1 MPLLPQLQLLSPD
14 QIRQP
19 GHAIIPAKSP
29 VCHHPLSR
37 NHSLNRKTPMSMDK
51 QLFTATSLLLLLAAG
66 NPCHA
71 QQNGVVG
78 QTEREIRILQDRSN
92 WAQGQVAKA
101 QTALAIN
108 DYESAFALAKSTLDA
123 LPDGGSGTAGLH
135 SLALTTFSKASTAL
149 ASQRVSEGRFEDAEL
164 VVKTATGKPYNS
176 NYAPLLALQKQL
188 ADPNQF
194 NRTTTPGFVA
204 KVEQVKQLLSEAK
217 GLYATGRFDAA
228 FKKYEMVLNLDP
240 DNTSARLG
248 MEQVNKQRS
257 SYAETAYNER
267 RSQMIGDVARA
278 WELPVPKFDTG
289 ASTIVEQSPIDMKG
303 TSSISRKLQ
312 EIRIPQLTLQDETVR
327 EAVEK
332 LQKKSVDLDTTET
345 EKDRKGV
352 NIVLKLD
359 PSNDSPD
366 GGTRINLSLKDLPLG
381 EALKYIAS
389 AANLKVKIEP
399 YAVAIVPL
407 SESTETLVTKEYKVP
422 PNFISTVAGSAA
434 PAGGVAATGL
444 PSGDTVGKSGAK
456 DFLIAQGVS
465 FPPGS
470 SATYL
475 ASSSK
480 LLVKNT
486 QPNLDLIDQLVEVSL
501 ATPPS
506 QVEIESRFLEVTQN
520 NLQELGFDWLMGAIN
535 LPSGSGFYG
544 GGGTAGNMT
553 GNVGQ
558 FPFTQ
563 GGVTGAAPI
572 GSINGNNTGNLTAGN
587 RTGSSAIK
595 ANGLDAL
602 LLGSPAGPA
611 PGVLAL
617 AGIFTN
623 PQFQVVLRAINQQKG
638 VDLVSAP
645 KVTVTSGRKATI
657 NITRKFPYPRDYSP
671 PQVPQTQGQGGIN
684 PATPATPTSFETRNV
699 GVQLEVEP
707 TVGPDG
713 YTIELSL
720 SPQITEFQGFVNY
733 GTPISTVAP
742 YQDVFGIPLVQ
753 KTKTV
758 ELTPNKIQQPIFSVR
773 QVDTQVTV
781 YDGQTVVLGGLMR
794 EDVQKV
800 QDKTPIIGDAPIV
813 GSLFR
818 SSSSQR
824 IKRNLIIFVT
834 AGLLDPAGQQLVKT
848 VENNEEIPAPNAKAV
863 TSEVIPGDPSTASAR

>member
-1 MPLLPQLQLLSPD
+1 
-14 QIRQP
+14 
-19 GHAIIPAKSP
+19 
-29 VCHHPLSR
+29 
-37 NHSLNRKTPMSMDK
+37 MSMDK
-51 QLFTATSLLLLLAAG
+51 QLLATTSLLLLLAAG
-66 NPCHA
+66 TPCHA
-71 QQNGVVG
+71 QQSGVVG

-101 QTALAIN
+101 QSALASN
-108 DYESAFALAKSTLDA
+108 DYESAFALAKSALDA
-123 LPDGGSGTAGLH
+123 LPDGGTGTAGLR
-135 SLALTTFSKASTAL
+135 SLALTTFSKASMAL
-149 ASQRVSEGRFEDAEL
+149 ASQRISEGRFEDAEL
-164 VVKTATGKPYNS
+164 VVKTATGKPYDS
-176 NYAPLLALQKQL
+176 TYPPLLALGKQL

-194 NRTTTPGFVA
+194 NRTMTPGFVA
-204 KVEQVKQLLSEAK
+204 KVEQVKQLLSEAQ
-217 GLYATGRFDAA
+217 GLYASGRFDAA

-289 ASTIVEQSPIDMKG
+289 ASTIVEQNPIDMKG

-312 EIRIPQLTLQDETVR
+312 EIRIPQLTLQDESVR

-345 EKDRKGV
+345 DKDRKGV

-359 PSNDSPD
+359 PSADSPD
-366 GGTRINLSLKDLPLG
+366 GGTKINLSLKDLPLG

-422 PNFISTVAGSAA
+422 PNFISSVAGSAA
-434 PAGGVAATGL
+434 PAGGAPATGL
-444 PSGDTVGKSGAK
+444 PGGDTVGKSGAK
-456 DFLIAQGVS
+456 DFLVAQGVS

-535 LPSGSGFYG
+535 LPAGSGFYG

-733 GTPISTVAP
+733 GTPINTVAP
-742 YQDVFGIPLVQ
+742 YQDVLGIPLAQ

-758 ELTPNKIQQPIFSVR
+758 ELTPNKIQQPVFSVR